1 VASTVGIQNDSLIV
15 GQGFVSGQTVINVV
29 NLTTLIISAVPDS
42 APGDILEFRPNTSRT
57 LITFPSAFGNN
68 DMITLTALGPTVI
81 DNIETVDYSWSA
93 PVTQLII
100 GDGSTLSFD
109 LDNSLEYT
117 NPDNLV
123 VTVNGLRAITSAGIE
138 YYGDGSTEF
147 LVPDRLGFSYAIIAD
162 NEVHVYIE
170 DIPQILNVDFFVEPY
185 NPFNG
190 YDGRRVVVFAQEPP
204 IGSRILI
211 CVDTD
216 TQAYVNTANST
227 LNFRVGQGLEP
238 GLGAVIEV
246 TTWNDTRQQNILTQ
260 RFVGP
265 TTEGV
270 SVVEPYDSTLYDQGP
285 TPLLPLIP
293 EGPFDF
299 AASIVIASNNLE
311 LERPITNP
319 DRLWV
324 TVNGRRLYY
333 NYGFTVV
340 GQEVILTSGI
350 LGSRDVVMITQF
362 TNSVVPEA
370 MAFRIF
376 QDMRGV
382 QATYRMTPETTTQL
396 AQPLEQ
402 YDDIIYLVDAS
413 TQGQPN
419 LDANIWGVLTI
430 NGERIMY
437 RQCNLVNNTIS
448 SLLRGTAGTG
458 AANHPGGS
466 VVYNLGRANLLPEQ
480 YQNYIV
486 SDTLVGDGNTVDF
499 VANNISL
506 LPGEDSTFLDQA
518 VEVYVGGTRL
528 ESGYVLTGDSPVA
541 VRVDDPVAT
550 GVEITILVRRGV
562 TWYAPGPGTPS
573 NGVALQD
580 TNTPAARFLRGLT

>member
-1 VASTVGIQNDSLIV
+1 
-15 GQGFVSGQTVINVV
+15 VI
-29 NLTTLIISAVPDS
+29 
-42 APGDILEFRPNTSRT
+42 
-57 LITFPSAFGNN
+57 
-68 DMITLTALGPTVI
+68 
-81 DNIETVDYSWSA
+81 
-93 PVTQLII
+93 
-100 GDGSTLSFD
+100 
-109 LDNSLEYT
+109 
-117 NPDNLV
+117 
-123 VTVNGLRAITSAGIE
+123 
-138 YYGDGSTEF
+138 
-147 LVPDRLGFSYAIIAD
+147 
-162 NEVHVYIE
+162 
-170 DIPQILNVDFFVEPY
+170 
-185 NPFNG
+185 
-190 YDGRRVVVFAQEPP
+190 FANEPP

-211 CVDTD
+211 CVDTN

-238 GLGAVIEV
+238 GLGDVIEV
-246 TTWNDTRQQNILTQ
+246 TTWNDTRQQDILTQ
-260 RFVGP
+260 VFVGP
-265 TTEGV
+265 VDEGV
-270 SVVEPYDSTLYDQGP
+270 TITEPYDSTRYDQGDGTSP
-285 TPLLPLIP
+285 GDPDYPLA
-293 EGPFDF
+293 PFDF
-299 AASIVIASNNLE
+299 SAGSIITTNGLD
-311 LERPITNP
+311 LGRIITNP

-333 NYGFTVV
+333 NYGFTVT
-340 GQEVILTSGI
+340 GQEVILTNGI
-350 LGSRDVVMITQF
+350 LDFNDVVMITQF
-362 TNSVVPEA
+362 TNSVVPEPI
-370 MAFRIF
+370 AFRIF

-382 QATYRMTPETTTQL
+382 QATYRMTPDTTTQL

-419 LDANIWGVLTI
+419 LDANIWGVLTV

-437 RQCNLVNNTIS
+437 RQRNLANNTIS

-458 AANHPGGS
+458 AANHAVGS
-466 VVYNLGRANLLPEQ
+466 TVYSLGRGNLLPDQ

-486 SDTLVGDGNTVDF
+486 SNTLVGNGVSVDF
-499 VANNISL
+499 VAENVFL

-528 ESGYVLTGDSPVA
+528 QGSYVLTGDSPVA
-541 VRVDDPVAT
+541 VRVDEPVAN